1 MKKNLFYSV
10 IVLMTLSACGP
21 STEITRSWTSPNKNS
36 GGYTNLFLAAVIPD
50 MAKRQS
56 FENDV
61 QKNLA
66 NIGIN
71 STTSSSTIQPNFWMS
86 TDLDKN
92 AMMRI
97 INEKGNDAIMTMTLI
112 DVQNEQRYIPGT
124 MMMGGPMMGGPGMW
138 GPGWGMAGAGGFGGF
153 WGMHHGMMMTP
164 GQVVNDRKYFVEI
177 NIYDVKSELLV
188 WTGQSKTIN
197 PSNME
202 RFSREFADVVLK
214 RMQRENVVQKKG

>member
-1 MKKNLFYSV
+1 MKKNLVYAL
-10 IVLMTLSACGP
+10 IVFLAAASCSP
-21 STEITRSWTSPNKNS
+21 STKITRTWTSPEKYP
-36 GGYTNLFLAAVIPD
+36 GGYKNIYLAAVIGD

-66 NIGIN
+66 KIGIN
-71 STTSSSTIQPNFWMS
+71 STTSVSTIQPNFWMS
-86 TDLDKN
+86 TELDKN
-92 AMMRI
+92 AMMKI
-97 INEKGNDAIMTMTLI
+97 ILDKGNDAIMTMTLI

-124 MMMGGPMMGGPGMW
+124 VMMGGPMMAGPGMW
-138 GPGWGMAGAGGFGGF
+138 GPGWGMAGAGNFGGF

-164 GQVVNDRKYFVEI
+164 GQIVNDRKYFVEI

-197 PSNME
+197 PSSME
-202 RFSREFADVVLK
+202 KFSREFAEVVLK
-214 RMQRENVVQKKG
+214 RMQEDRVVQKQN